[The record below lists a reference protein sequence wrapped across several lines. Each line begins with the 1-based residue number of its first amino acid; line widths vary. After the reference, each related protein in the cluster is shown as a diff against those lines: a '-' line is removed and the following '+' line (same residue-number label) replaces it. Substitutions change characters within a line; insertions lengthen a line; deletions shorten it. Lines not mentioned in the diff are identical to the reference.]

1 MIQAHEPYNAAVL
14 DMDMPGMD
22 GVALAQAIRQ
32 QSKGK
37 TLPLIML
44 TSVAKPA
51 SAFPEIKDYFV
62 AWLYKPLKI
71 QQLERVLMQTLTDG
85 QLDATAIVP
94 SSDLPIAPSTTA
106 PAAIPQLAFKQHHQD
121 QRAQTLDPSLAS
133 TLPLRI
139 LLAEDNLVN
148 QQLAIQ
154 WLAKMGYR
162 ADIANN
168 GLEVLDALARQPYD
182 VILMDVQMPE
192 MDGITA
198 AQRICKEWPLPERPY
213 IIAMTA
219 NAMKGDRER
228 CLEAGMND
236 YLSKPMQPSQLM
248 AVLQKVHIPSVA
260 HP

>member
-1 MIQAHEPYNAAVL
+1 APYDAAVL

-22 GVALAQAIRQ
+22 GVALAQAIGQ
-32 QSKGK
+32 HPKGK

-44 TSVAKPA
+44 TSVAQPA
-51 SAFPEIKDYFV
+51 SDFPEIRDCFV

-71 QQLERVLMQTLTDG
+71 QQLESALMQTLTNQHID
-85 QLDATAIVP
+85 TVV
-94 SSDLPIAPSTTA
+94 PIASSVSSIPLSTTKT
-106 PAAIPQLAFKQHHQD
+106 AAMPKLAFKHHQQD

-133 TLPLRI
+133 ALPLRI

-198 AQRICKEWPLPERPY
+198 AQRICKQWPLPERPY

-236 YLSKPMQPSQLM
+236 YLSKPMQPSKLM
-248 AVLQKVHIPSVA
+248 AVLQAVPVLRVA
-260 HP
+260 YP